1 MSNFYQG
8 QNLNQGTGAN
18 PPGYFRNFEQGTSSQ
33 LHLNKDQNAVYA
45 AAGQNPQNNYLLM
58 NMGGY
63 ANKDLNDWNQ
73 RTSLKKLDRNSTVF
87 VPGGNPQ
94 QNQAQGGGSGN
105 FTGQA
110 GIGGSMIPPQE
121 QQNHLQQIAEFHENG
136 IYSNNVFQNNGNGQ
150 KMTAKSQ
157 LEIDQIKY
165 AILRAQQLGNNQNP
179 STNPQL
185 GENNYLPTTS
195 GSEFDLVAFDL
206 GNHEKIDKI
215 EAEKTYS
222 YILCLRS
229 PEHKDEALRE
239 LNNRREKISNLAP
252 ILWYSTGTIAILL
265 QELLSIYPYLS
276 PPTLSQA
283 LTDRICNVLGLYQC
297 IALNSNTRPLFL
309 QANLHLY
316 LYPLINTSSKQ
327 RPFEQLRVTSL
338 GVIGALVKGE
348 DPQAIE
354 Y

>member
-8 QNLNQGTGAN
+8 QQMNQGNGAN
-18 PPGYFRNFEQGTSSQ
+18 PPGYFRNFDQAPAGQGQ
-33 LHLNKDQNAVYA
+33 LPKDQNGMYA
-45 AAGQNPQNNYLLM
+45 PPGQNNQNNYLLM

-63 ANKDLNDWNQ
+63 ANKDLQDWNQ
-73 RTSLKKLDRNSTVF
+73 RIPSLKKLDRNSTVF

-94 QNQAQGGGSGN
+94 QNQQAQGAQGGN
-105 FTGQA
+105 FNGQQ

-136 IYSNNVFQNNGNGQ
+136 IYSNNIFQNNGNNQ

-165 AILRAQQLGNNQNP
+165 AILRSQQLGNNQN
-179 STNPQL
+179 STANPQMDQ
-185 GENNYLPTTS
+185 NFVPTTS
-195 GSEFDLVAFDL
+195 GSEFDLIAFDL
-206 GNHEKIDKI
+206 GNNEKIDKL

-239 LNNRREKISNLAP
+239 LNNRREKVSNLAP

-327 RPFEQLRVTSL
+327 RPFEQLRVTS
-338 GVIGALVKGE
+338 
-348 DPQAIE
+348 
-354 Y
+354 